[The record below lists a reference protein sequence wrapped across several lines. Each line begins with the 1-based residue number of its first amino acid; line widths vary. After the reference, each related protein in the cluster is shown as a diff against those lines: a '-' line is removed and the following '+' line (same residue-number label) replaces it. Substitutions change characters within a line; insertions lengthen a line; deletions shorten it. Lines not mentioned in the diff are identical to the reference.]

1 MSPSAC
7 VLTVFAL
14 PLAIML
20 AMHSSL
26 STSSGLGEMKMYQ
39 DNAIYGRQAAAACPT
54 FDDLDGNQGDDGIY
68 TAPPTSTAPNT
79 YLTATNGPIS
89 SVASSGPA
97 ASITPAPSLSCIL
110 QEEDPD
116 NAITTPYC
124 VCSSTTLPVLSVP
137 STGQQSDSCAYSTIP
152 ATGAVSITQLF
163 PIVTNSAAC
172 EVCTLALDDYHC
184 SPIAGCATSAA
195 PTPSATVAVSKN
207 NAHVGSLSG
216 DPLYSA
222 VFSAL
227 SSKCSA
233 VPSSGVGSCDA
244 SAANIPN
251 IGFVEGDDAT
261 EGTIVLTIEDSNY
274 TSLGEASA
282 MIGAVANALK
292 TSATGNSC
300 SNKSFA
306 VTCPGTIGKRGHADL
321 SVDDQLE
328 PRLYDPPEEDCK
340 GYLEVCDVANLY
352 TVWVFNSGGIVA
364 SMNVEV
370 SFDID
375 GFNMF
380 DCEALLD
387 ALVAI
392 LDEVA
397 PEVDVADWELLGEI
411 EAWCGE
417 LTGGSKRDLEA
428 MKVGLLS

>member
-1 MSPSAC
+1 M
-7 VLTVFAL
+7 
-14 PLAIML
+14 
-20 AMHSSL
+20 
-26 STSSGLGEMKMYQ
+26 
-39 DNAIYGRQAAAACPT
+39 
-54 FDDLDGNQGDDGIY
+54 
-68 TAPPTSTAPNT
+68 
-79 YLTATNGPIS
+79 
-89 SVASSGPA
+89 
-97 ASITPAPSLSCIL
+97 
-110 QEEDPD
+110 
-116 NAITTPYC
+116 
-124 VCSSTTLPVLSVP
+124 LSVP
-137 STGQQSDSCAYSTIP
+137 STGEQSDSCAYTTIP
-152 ATGAVSITQLF
+152 ATGSVHITQAF
-163 PIVTNSAAC
+163 PTVTNSAAC

-184 SPIAGCATSAA
+184 NPIAGCVTSAA

-233 VPSSGVGSCDA
+233 PPSSGSGSCDA

-251 IGFVEGDDAT
+251 VGYIEGDDAT

-274 TSLGEASA
+274 TSLGEATA

-292 TSATGNSC
+292 ASATGKSC
-300 SNKSFA
+300 TNKSFA
-306 VTCPGTIGKRGHADL
+306 ITCPGTIGKRGHADL

-340 GYLEVCDVANLY
+340 GYLEVCDAANLY
-352 TVWVFNSGGIVA
+352 TVWVFNSGGMVA

-380 DCEALLD
+380 ECEAMLD

-397 PEVDVADWELLGEI
+397 PEVEAADWELLGEI
-411 EAWCGE
+411 QALCEE

-428 MKVGLLS
+428 RKMGLMLP